1 MNYRKTVLNMALD
14 ELDMK
19 IINTLQK
26 DASLSYS
33 DLARQLG
40 QNESTIRKRVLTLR
54 DRGIIKKFTIVVN
67 TVKIGYNTI
76 ALVGFDVD
84 PGMLLETAQKLAELE
99 EVKFV
104 ATSTGD
110 HMIMAEVWGRDGR
123 ELSQTLSKIG
133 SIQGIKRICPA
144 ILLEKIKE

>member
-1 MNYRKTVLNMALD
+1 MSLD

-19 IINTLQK
+19 IINALQK

-54 DRGIIKKFTIVVN
+54 ERGVIKKFTIIVDNLKV
-67 TVKIGYNTI
+67 GYNTI
-76 ALVGFDVD
+76 AVVGFDVD
-84 PGMLLETAQKLAELE
+84 PGMLLETAQKLAEFE
-99 EVKFV
+99 EVRYV

-110 HMIMAEVWGRDGR
+110 HMIMAEIWGKDGRD
-123 ELSQTLSKIG
+123 LAQTLSKV
-133 SIQGIKRICPA
+133 SSVQGIKRICPS

>member
-1 MNYRKTVLNMALD
+1 MSLD
-14 ELDMK
+14 ELDVK
-19 IINTLQK
+19 IIDVLQK

-54 DRGIIKKFTIVVN
+54 ERGVIKKFTIIVDNLKV
-67 TVKIGYNTI
+67 GYNTI
-76 ALVGFDVD
+76 AVVGFDVD
-84 PGMLLETAQKLAELE
+84 PGMLLETAQKLAEFE
-99 EVKFV
+99 EVRYV

-110 HMIMAEVWGRDGR
+110 HMIMAEIWGKDGRD
-123 ELSQTLSKIG
+123 LAQTLSKI
-133 SIQGIKRICPA
+133 SSVQGIKRICPS

>member
-1 MNYRKTVLNMALD
+1 MSLD

-19 IINTLQK
+19 IIDALQK

-54 DRGIIKKFTIVVN
+54 ERGVIKKFTIIVDNLKV
-67 TVKIGYNTI
+67 GYNTI
-76 ALVGFDVD
+76 AVVGFDVD
-84 PGMLLETAQKLAELE
+84 PGMLLETAQKLAEFE
-99 EVKFV
+99 EVRYV

-110 HMIMAEVWGRDGR
+110 HMIMAEIWGKDGRD
-123 ELSQTLSKIG
+123 LAQTLSKV
-133 SIQGIKRICPA
+133 SSVQGIKRICPS

>member
-1 MNYRKTVLNMALD
+1 MSLD

-19 IINTLQK
+19 IIDALQK

-54 DRGIIKKFTIVVN
+54 ERGVIKKFTIIVDNLKV
-67 TVKIGYNTI
+67 GYNTI
-76 ALVGFDVD
+76 AVVGFDVD
-84 PGMLLETAQKLAELE
+84 PGMLLETAQKLAEFE
-99 EVKFV
+99 EVRYV

-110 HMIMAEVWGRDGR
+110 HMIMAEIWGKDGRD
-123 ELSQTLSKIG
+123 LAQTLSKI
-133 SIQGIKRICPA
+133 SSVQGIKRICPS

>member
-1 MNYRKTVLNMALD
+1 MKHLKAVLDMTLD

-19 IINTLQK
+19 IINALQK

-33 DLARQLG
+33 ELARQLG

-54 DRGIIKKFTIVVN
+54 ERGVIKKFTIIVDN
-67 TVKIGYNTI
+67 LKIGYNTI
-76 ALVGFDVD
+76 AVVGFDVD
-84 PGMLLETAQKLAELE
+84 PGMLLEVAQKLSELE
-99 EVKFV
+99 EVRYV

-110 HMIMAEVWGRDGR
+110 HMIMAEIWGRDGR

-133 SIQGIKRICPA
+133 SIQGIKRICPS
-144 ILLEKIKE
+144 ILLEKVKE

>member
-1 MNYRKTVLNMALD
+1 MPLD

-19 IINTLQK
+19 IISILQK

-54 DRGIIKKFTIVVN
+54 ERGVIKKYTIIVDN
-67 TVKIGYNTI
+67 LKIGYNSI
-76 ALVGFDVD
+76 AVVGFDVD
-84 PGMLLETAQKLAELE
+84 PGMLLEVAQKLAEFE
-99 EVKFV
+99 EVKYV

-110 HMIMAEVWGRDGR
+110 HMIMAEIWGKEGRD
-123 ELSQTLSKIG
+123 LAQTLSKIG
-133 SIQGIKRICPA
+133 SIQGVKKICPS
-144 ILLEKIKE
+144 ILLEKVKE